1 MHFLF
6 TFYSCTKSYLIFNE
20 KDFEQDFLSLWKMT
34 VLLSLL
40 TQSELFGIYISRK
53 FIKLF
58 WHEVCL
64 PVLSHSLTKIKQLTL
79 SQDNWL
85 WEAVTPSFKRDFR
98 PPEDLLTLL
107 LAKCYVKAPLK
118 PFSSVFSEKT
128 WKYCKHLEFIFSLHI
143 SLYSRHTTACTGSYV
158 CMYKFSG
165 ELHRHIS
172 VTEALSLCSF
182 W

>member
-1 MHFLF
+1 MRKTLNKTFYHYEKWLYCFLF
-6 TFYSCTKSYLIFNE
+6 
-20 KDFEQDFLSLWKMT
+20 
-34 VLLSLL
+34 LLSLNFL
-40 TQSELFGIYISRK
+40 EYIFLENLLSFSDLRSA
-53 FIKLF
+53 
-58 WHEVCL
+58 CL
-64 PVLSHSLTKIKQLTL
+64 CFPHSLTKIKQLTL

-118 PFSSVFSEKT
+118 PLSSVFSEKT

-165 ELHRHIS
+165 ELNRHIS